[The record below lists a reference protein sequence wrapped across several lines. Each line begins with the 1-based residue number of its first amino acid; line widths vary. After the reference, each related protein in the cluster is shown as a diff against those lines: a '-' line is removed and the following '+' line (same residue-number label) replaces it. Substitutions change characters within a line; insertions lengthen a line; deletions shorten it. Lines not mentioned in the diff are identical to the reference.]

1 MTITTT
7 TKQMYDAFTATA
19 FDTFDTPGAPGPLYG
34 SMIEVLNSLIMGN
47 MEGIRKAFKDGMTPL
62 LLPGHMDTI
71 DNLGRE
77 DIEVRVT
84 CSNTGKLIGI
94 IIDSELNY

>member
-47 MEGIRKAFKDGMTPL
+47 MEGIRKAFKDGMTFL

-71 DNLGRE
+71 DKLSRE

-94 IIDSELNY
+94 VIESELQY